1 MTTDSG
7 FQHFAWAVTAV
18 VRRRLAFLKKA
29 GSFAAIGVVNN
40 TVDFGVFL
48 VAYRL
53 LAFSLVPANLLSWM
67 VSVSGSYVLNSLITF
82 AAETG
87 GKLTLRAYG
96 TFVASGIAGLVGN
109 TAILW
114 VASYFAP
121 VLVAKVLAIGM
132 SFLVNFSLSHFV
144 VFGDGNQMSGNRN
157 GMPDA

>member
-1 MTTDSG
+1 MTIVSR
-7 FQHFAWAVTAV
+7 FQHFTWAITAV

-40 TVDFGVFL
+40 TIDFSVFL
-48 VAYRL
+48 VAYKL

-67 VSVSGSYVLNSLITF
+67 VSISGSYVLNSVFTF

-96 TFVASGIAGLVGN
+96 TFVLSGIAGLIGN
-109 TAILW
+109 TATLW
-114 VASYFAP
+114 VTSYFAP

-132 SFLVNFSLSHFV
+132 SFLVNFSLAHFM
-144 VFGDGNQMSGNRN
+144 VFRDKNQT
-157 GMPDA
+157 